1 MNQFDFL
8 QKATIGQYIPADSL
22 LHRIDPR
29 AKIIGFGLLILAVT
43 FSSSGIGVLIGLLAA
58 WIGLLT
64 ARIPIQ
70 FALKGLIPPLPFLV
84 LIALIQIFLLPKE
97 GEQILFVVGPISIF
111 AANVLNSLLMMLR
124 FCVLILL
131 LSLMTFCISSSELIH
146 GLQQI
151 LRPLHRLGI
160 PTMDLVIVIQ
170 ITLRFL
176 PFLAQSAEK
185 IAKAQASRGAEW
197 GTKNAGFITRI
208 RQIFPL
214 IIPLFLTS
222 LKRAETMALAMD
234 ARAYGF
240 KPYRTSMFEYAFGLR
255 DGVFLLVILFISI
268 AVVSL

>member
-8 QKATIGQYIPADSL
+8 QKATIGQYIPTESL
-22 LHRIDPR
+22 LHRMDPR
-29 AKIIGFGLLILAVT
+29 AKIIGLGLLLFAVT
-43 FSSSGIGVLIGLLAA
+43 FSSSRIGILIGLAAAIIGLLAA
-58 WIGLLT
+58 K
-64 ARIPIQ
+64 IPIQ
-70 FALKGLIPPLPFLV
+70 FALKGLIPPLPFLL
-84 LIALIQIFLLPKE
+84 LIALIQILLMPGG
-97 GEQILFVVGPISIF
+97 GEQILFSVGPLKVYL
-111 AANVLNSLLMMLR
+111 ANVLTSLLMILR

-151 LRPLHRLGI
+151 LSPLHRLRI
-160 PTMDLVIVIQ
+160 PTMDLIMVIQ

-197 GTKNAGFITRI
+197 GTKNRGLISRI
-208 RQIFPL
+208 RQIIPL

-240 KPYRTSMFEYAFGLR
+240 KPYRTSMFEYAFRLR
-255 DGVFLLVILFISI
+255 DGVFLLVTLFVSI
-268 AVVSL
+268 AVFCL